1 MPYPRRPRL
10 PERYLN
16 PRLRDAY
23 KASRRSSLELSL
35 VAGFPHHSHFS
46 YAINA
51 TRIKDS
57 PVVRQRLERLADA
70 LGFPRDEIYLPEAVM
85 PVVTR

>member
-1 MPYPRRPRL
+1 MPYPRRQQL

-16 PRLRDAY
+16 PRLYDAY
-23 KASRRSSLELSL
+23 KASPRSSLELSL

-46 YAINA
+46 YVINA

-57 PVVRQRLERLADA
+57 PIVRQRLERLADA
-70 LGFPRDEIYLPEAVM
+70 LGFPRDQIYLPETVAPEVL
-85 PVVTR
+85 R